1 MDKYA
6 KECLDK
12 ANTFLKNYGKEITI
26 KGNSD
31 NTYCASINGMLMFN
45 SITEDRL
52 QLNIMVLF
60 FSALVLQK

>member
-31 NTYCASINGMLMFN
+31 NTYCASINGMLMFY
-45 SITEDRL
+45 SIPEDRL

-60 FSALVLQK
+60 FSALVFQM